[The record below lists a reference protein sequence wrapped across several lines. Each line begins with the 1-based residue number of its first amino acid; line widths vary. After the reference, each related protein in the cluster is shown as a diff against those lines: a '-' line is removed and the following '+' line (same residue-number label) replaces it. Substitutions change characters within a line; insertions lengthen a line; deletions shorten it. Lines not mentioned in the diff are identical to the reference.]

1 MQWAHYHLFEL
12 YSNKLYTIHGLVR
25 NTHTVL
31 DISRKSLYIH
41 QIAFHISATNERFL
55 FFDERKKRQHRV
67 AHMWKPIRHVRT
79 KRAHIHFCDA
89 ESQRF
94 RIAYA
99 QTNLRR
105 EDTKKK
111 KKQYQP
117 GNKMPPEINDVF
129 MWKQRRNEK
138 QIMSKERKQNNKQ
151 QRKQRSNNK
160 YILEKHNNNNYTNW
174 LLKFGHE
181 HINICCLCA
190 SIQIGYRTLRTVL
203 RPLITCS
210 TYKSSALLWQL
221 KAWKK
226 NKSNKI
232 GATVDRWMSNEWM
245 RWM

>member
-1 MQWAHYHLFEL
+1 MKDFYFLM
-12 YSNKLYTIHGLVR
+12 
-25 NTHTVL
+25 
-31 DISRKSLYIH
+31 
-41 QIAFHISATNERFL
+41 NERNGSTAL
-55 FFDERKKRQHRV
+55 
-67 AHMWKPIRHVRT
+67 PI
-79 KRAHIHFCDA
+79 C
-89 ESQRF
+89 ESQYDMWEQNERTF
-94 RIAYA
+94 TFVTRRISDSESHTLKLIWEEKI
-99 QTNLRR
+99 Q
-105 EDTKKK
+105 KK